1 MDKRM
6 SRCDNII
13 RLQRELKEAREEYK
27 KLLEMERQADPAYVD
42 YYVYR
47 IKAQEAM
54 LASLKQE
61 YMRELK
67 SGDGLV
73 MVR

>member
-1 MDKRM
+1 MLALKRNE
-6 SRCDNII
+6 NID
-13 RLQRELKEAREEYK
+13 RLEKALVEARKEYNR
-27 KLLEMERQADPAYVD
+27 LIEMEKNADPAYVD

-47 IKAQEAM
+47 IKAQETM

-67 SGDGLV
+67 SGEGLV